1 MFCEKCGTRVEDGQP
16 FCPNCG
22 SRLTLPSKS
31 EAAASTPKPA
41 TQSEAKPAPRPAAK
55 PEAKAAAT
63 LKASGPLELLAL
75 VDQNLPLLR
84 YVQLGLLVLCFVF
97 SLLKVFS
104 VYGSPLNLNLG
115 APWLLV
121 LGNVLYTL
129 CVAGLALE
137 LSGKLRSRFR
147 SLLIAAAVLA
157 LLLLYVL
164 KWIVGYQGF
173 GIHLTLAGWLY
184 LLLQLVL
191 ATLSVLLV
199 LRDK

>member
-1 MFCEKCGTRVEDGQP
+1 MFCEKCGTRVDEGQP

-22 SRLTLPSKS
+22 NRMTQPT
-31 EAAASTPKPA
+31 TPVTTPA
-41 TQSEAKPAPRPAAK
+41 PAAK
-55 PEAKAAAT
+55 PKKPFEMQDGKPKAQQD
-63 LKASGPLELLAL
+63 PLAF

-97 SLLKVFS
+97 SLLKLFS
-104 VYGSPLNLNLG
+104 VYGSSLNLTLG

-184 LLLQLVL
+184 LLLQLALCV
-191 ATLSVLLV
+191 LSVLLV

>member
-1 MFCEKCGTRVEDGQP
+1 MFCEKCGTRVEDGEP

-22 SRLTLPSKS
+22 NRMKS
-31 EAAASTPKPA
+31 SA
-41 TQSEAKPAPRPAAK
+41 TPRPAPQPQTPAPAPGK
-55 PEAKAAAT
+55 PA
-63 LKASGPLELLAL
+63 GNRDPLAL

-84 YVQLGLLVLCFVF
+84 YGLLGLLALCFLL
-97 SLLKVFS
+97 SLLRVFS
-104 VYGSPLNLNLG
+104 VYGTSLGLNYG

-121 LGNVLYTL
+121 LGNVLYSL
-129 CVAGLALE
+129 CFAALALE
-137 LSGKLRSRFR
+137 LSGKSRFCSR
-147 SLLIAAAVLA
+147 PLFTAGTALV

-184 LLLQLVL
+184 LLLQLALCV
-191 ATLSVLLV
+191 LSVLLV